1 MEKDKTE
8 HYKITKELE
17 SLKESILHKEIQSQN
32 TETLEMMS
40 SRNTVEIEQAIER
53 KKKRQQTFL
62 SFVDERRQEILES
75 C

>member
-53 KKKRQQTFL
+53 KQKRQQTFL

>member
-40 SRNTVEIEQAIER
+40 SRYTVEIEQAIER